1 MFIANYRAPMDRYCV
16 EFPSGLL
23 DDSDVIEN
31 AKRELKEETGYVAE
45 EIFELDFCPV
55 LCIDPWKSNEKT
67 KIVVAYIDGD
77 KPSN

>member
-1 MFIANYRAPMDRYCV
+1 MDRYCV

-45 EIFELDFCPV
+45 
-55 LCIDPWKSNEKT
+55 
-67 KIVVAYIDGD
+67 
-77 KPSN
+77 